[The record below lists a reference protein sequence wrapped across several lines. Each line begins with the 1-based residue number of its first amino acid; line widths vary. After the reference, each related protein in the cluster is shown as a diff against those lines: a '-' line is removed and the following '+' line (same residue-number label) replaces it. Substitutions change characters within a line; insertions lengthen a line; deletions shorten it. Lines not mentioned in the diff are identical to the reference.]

1 MAHSSVISTTL
12 GINVMAVCPNWV
24 IWTDEMKRKTSV
36 SSVLRFGTGL
46 PRGIQNSRSWNKV
59 YV

>member
-1 MAHSSVISTTL
+1 MSHTGVISLTL
-12 GINVMAVCPNWV
+12 RINVVADCPGWV
-24 IWTDEMKRKTSV
+24 IWTDEMKRKASV

-46 PRGIQNSRSWNKV
+46 PRGIQNGRNWNQV